1 MRILSTCIN
10 HTQTTMQIGKLPL
23 YPSRSSR
30 YLVVIK
36 SLMLVFFI
44 IIIVG
49 QGAYGIVVA
58 AKDKQAI
65 DKTK

>member
-1 MRILSTCIN
+1 M
-10 HTQTTMQIGKLPL
+10 MQIGKLPL

-30 YLVVIK
+30 YLVAIK

-44 IIIVG
+44 LITVG

>member
-1 MRILSTCIN
+1 
-10 HTQTTMQIGKLPL
+10 MQIGKLPL

-30 YLVVIK
+30 YSVAIK

-44 IIIVG
+44 LITVG